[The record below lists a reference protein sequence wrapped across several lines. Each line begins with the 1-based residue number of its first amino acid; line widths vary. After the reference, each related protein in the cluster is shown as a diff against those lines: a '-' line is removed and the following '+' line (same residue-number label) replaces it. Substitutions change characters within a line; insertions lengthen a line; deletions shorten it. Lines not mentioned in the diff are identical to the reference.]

1 MASPPSGSSR
11 KPAPAKESTAIDAA
25 TDDDDDPFS
34 LDFTKLAAE
43 PEPKPAPVVTPPP
56 APVLEPVPAAVAPTP
71 STSKGSAAPTAPSAF
86 ESFKAPL
93 ELVDPEAP
101 APTVPS
107 VVSPAPATPA
117 PVEKPVA
124 AKAPP
129 PPPVKAAPPTP
140 APAAKPAPPAG
151 LAVLQAVA
159 RQHAAGKTTEAS
171 NALEAALRAGTL
183 GTATEQGWG
192 MLFDLLQILNRRQ
205 AFENLADAYAKRFER
220 SAPAWL
226 DATGTADSS
235 LDTGGAAY
243 VALSG
248 ILSAAS
254 ASALSKLVEIA
265 ENSPTVR
272 LGLLKV
278 TDADNDGCRL
288 LLDALRQI
296 KKRGRECLLTGAD
309 EFSVILAGKVE
320 MMKREREET
329 WLLLLELYQRIG
341 DQPAFED
348 TAVGYAVTFEVSPPS
363 WESPAVAKATASKP
377 APKNKDPFVLEGELL
392 AGMSTI
398 NTLAAAAAGR
408 DAITIETDHLHRIDE
423 VSVKILLDALTPL
436 HAQGLHIR
444 IRGANLLI
452 ATLLN
457 TSGLDKI
464 ATVEIRRR

>member
-25 TDDDDDPFS
+25 ADDDDDPFS
-34 LDFTKLAAE
+34 LDFTKLTAE
-43 PEPKPAPVVTPPP
+43 PEPEPIAPAALVSTPAPVPE
-56 APVLEPVPAAVAPTP
+56 AVPAAVAPTP
-71 STSKGSAAPTAPSAF
+71 STEKSPVAPSAF
-86 ESFKAPL
+86 ASFKAPL
-93 ELVDPEAP
+93 ELLDPEAP
-101 APTVPS
+101 APTVTP
-107 VVSPAPATPA
+107 VPAKPATPEQPA
-117 PVEKPVA
+117 A

-129 PPPVKAAPPTP
+129 ASPAKAAAP
-140 APAAKPAPPAG
+140 APAPTPVAKPTPPAG

-183 GTATEQGWG
+183 GAVTEQGWG

-226 DATGTADSS
+226 DASGTPDSS

-265 ENSPTVR
+265 ESSPTVR

-309 EFSVILAGKVE
+309 EFSVILASKVE

-341 DQPAFED
+341 DQGAFED

-363 WESPAVAKATASKP
+363 WENPAVAKTTASKS
-377 APKNKDPFVLEGELL
+377 APKSKDPFVLEGELL

-408 DAITIETDHLHRIDE
+408 DAITIETDHLHRVDE
-423 VSVKILLDALTPL
+423 VSVKILLDALTAL

-452 ATLLN
+452 ATLL
-457 TSGLDKI
+457 TASGLDKI
-464 ATVEIRRR
+464 ATGETRRH